1 MGEKRGVYKMST
13 SLQRK
18 GGKNKMARRTKL
30 SEELIKEA
38 YELVASGNYIKDVYP
53 ILGIGEVTWYRWL
66 REGEIAKSGLKRQ
79 FWQAIKKAEKEA
91 IIKNVA
97 VIQKAAE
104 EGNWQAAAWW
114 LERRYYEDWGRKEKV
129 DLAADKDGFKL
140 VVEYVEAGEKKDQ
153 GV

>member
-1 MGEKRGVYKMST
+1 
-13 SLQRK
+13 
-18 GGKNKMARRTKL
+18 MARRTKL

-97 VIQKAAE
+97 VLQNAAE
-104 EGNWQAAAWW
+104 EGNWHAAAWW

-129 DLAADKDGFKL
+129 DLAADKDGFKI
-140 VVEYVEAGEKKDQ
+140 VIEYVDAEKKPG

>member
-1 MGEKRGVYKMST
+1 
-13 SLQRK
+13 
-18 GGKNKMARRTKL
+18 MARRTKL

-79 FWQAIKKAEKEA
+79 FWQSIKKAEKEA

-114 LERRYYEDWGRKEKV
+114 LERKYFQDWGRKEKV
-129 DLAADKDGFKL
+129 DLAADKDGFKI
-140 VVEYVEAGEKKDQ
+140 VIEYVDAEKKPG